1 MDTYVNLNGKC
12 IKLGENSLIG
22 ISEEPIRQIVASIS
36 SDKGGSKIVFKKL
49 EIKEEKVDDEIE
61 ESPMD
66 RVCPKCGKIA
76 LDEEAFCTNC
86 GTKI

>member
-1 MDTYVNLNGKC
+1 MNLKINIVLNVEINKKT
-12 IKLGENSLIG
+12 IK
-22 ISEEPIRQIVASIS
+22 
-36 SDKGGSKIVFKKL
+36 
-49 EIKEEKVDDEIE
+49 IKEEKEDEE
-61 ESPMD
+61 AVESPMD